1 MRYSLRPI
9 VLACISGCAWAV
21 DGVVAPTD
29 MTCDVSGFNLV
40 GEAEERRI
48 NFEFFADPPVRG
60 ELSDV
65 SAKSMAC
72 FYVAGWRSIPIEGD
86 VLTSESSCF
95 VRSGQASFSGPDVYN
110 CQIIN
115 LKDPNTGG
123 FVFENMDC
131 ANANMDRISIRA
143 DGSIVTGEFASVR
156 GVESKTNYF
165 IGRGQCQ
172 FKN

>member
-1 MRYSLRPI
+1 MKYSLRPI
-9 VLACISGCAWAV
+9 MLAWLSGCAWAV

-29 MTCDVSGFNLV
+29 MTCKISGFNLS
-40 GEAEERRI
+40 GQAEERLI
-48 NFEFFADPPVRG
+48 DFEFFADPPVRG

-65 SAKSMAC
+65 SAKSLAC
-72 FYVAGWRSIPIEGD
+72 FYVAGWRSVPIEGD

-95 VRSGQASFSGPDVYN
+95 VRSGSSASVDPDIYN

-131 ANANMDRISIRA
+131 ANANMDRLSIHA
-143 DGSIVTGEFASVR
+143 DGSVVSGDFASVR
-156 GVESKTNYF
+156 GLQSRSNYF
-165 IGRGQCQ
+165 IGEGLCQ

>member
-1 MRYSLRPI
+1 MQYALRPFL
-9 VLACISGCAWAV
+9 VAWISGCAWAV

-29 MTCDVSGFNLV
+29 MACGISGFNLV
-40 GEAEERRI
+40 GEAEERLVD
-48 NFEFFADPPVRG
+48 FEFFADPPVRG

-65 SAKSMAC
+65 SAKSLAC
-72 FYVAGWRSIPIEGD
+72 FYVAGWRSVPIEGD

-95 VRSGQASFSGPDVYN
+95 VRGDQSNSSDPDIYN

-115 LKDPNTGG
+115 LKDPITGG

-131 ANANMDRISIRA
+131 ANANMDRISIHA
-143 DGSIVTGEFASVR
+143 DGSIVAGEFASVR
-156 GVESKTNYF
+156 GIESKNNYF
-165 IGRGQCQ
+165 IGRGKCQ

>member
-1 MRYSLRPI
+1 M
-9 VLACISGCAWAV
+9 
-21 DGVVAPTD
+21 
-29 MTCDVSGFNLV
+29 
-40 GEAEERRI
+40 
-48 NFEFFADPPVRG
+48 
-60 ELSDV
+60 SDV
-65 SAKSMAC
+65 SAKSMGC

-95 VRSGQASFSGPDVYN
+95 VRHGQSSTSDPDIYN

-115 LKDPNTGG
+115 LKDANTGG

-143 DGSIVTGEFASVR
+143 DGSIVMGEFASVR